1 MWSARVPAAHHRRT
15 VRQGA
20 PSPEY
25 STGSRPPNRGREAP
39 RAGEAGKGLRYT
51 SRALER
57 ILETVRLHRWDEL
70 SLEKVTEMV
79 SRKIVAGERQTM
91 AQVYLKRG
99 AVVPIHAH
107 ESEQLTYVLQGAL
120 RFLVNGE
127 EVVVQEGEVLHIP
140 SNLPH
145 QAEALDDTFEL
156 DVFSPPRVVG

>member
-1 MWSARVPAAHHRRT
+1 M
-15 VRQGA
+15 QG
-20 PSPEY
+20 
-25 STGSRPPNRGREAP
+25 RAP
-39 RAGEAGKGLRYT
+39 RAAGRPVALYC
-51 SRALER
+51 APLER
-57 ILETVRLHRWDEL
+57 VIVEAVRLHRWDEL

-99 AVVPIHAH
+99 ALVPIHSH

-127 EVVVQEGEVLHIP
+127 EIIVQEGEVLHIP

-156 DVFSPPRVVG
+156 DVFSPPRAVG